1 MSVRVLWLTK
11 GLGLG
16 GAERLL
22 ALTAAKLDPQRFH
35 IDVAYLLPWKD
46 ALVPELSSHGVRTV
60 CLGARRTVDPRWIWR
75 LRTLLRQGGYQIV
88 HTHSP
93 VPAAAARLLAG
104 RRVELIHTEHNV
116 WSRYRWPT
124 YAVNA
129 ATYRR
134 NAAIIAVSEGV
145 TASISKPVWLPG
157 RPLPPVETLL
167 HGVAPDRAPRGRVAR
182 QRARGALGIASD
194 TPVIGT
200 VANFTP
206 KKDHA
211 GLIEAIDRIRRDVPD
226 VIALWVGT
234 GPLEAEL
241 RSQVGARGLGDHIRF
256 LGMRDDVPDLLPALD
271 VFVLGSRFEGLPI
284 SLLEAMA
291 AGLPSVTT
299 RVGGI
304 AEAIDDGKQGLLV
317 PAGDPGALAGAVTEL
332 LEDDAMRVRMGEAA
346 LERVTRDFSIDRA
359 AIRTAALYDEL
370 CP

>member
-1 MSVRVLWLTK
+1 MVTKVLWLTK

-16 GAERLL
+16 GAEQLL
-22 ALTAAKLDPQRFH
+22 ALTAAKLDADRFDV
-35 IDVAYLLPWKD
+35 DVAYLLPWKD
-46 ALVPELSSHGVRTV
+46 ALVPKLVEHGVRAI
-60 CLGARRTVDPRWIWR
+60 CLGARRTVDPRWVLR
-75 LRTLLRQGGYQIV
+75 LRALVRTERYQVI

-104 RRVELIHTEHNV
+104 HGATLIHTEHNM

-124 YAVNA
+124 YALNA

-134 NAAIIAVSEGV
+134 NAAIIAVSDGV
-145 TASISKPVWLPG
+145 AASVKAPRWMPG
-157 RPLPPVETLL
+157 QLPPVETLL
-167 HGVAPDRAPRGRVAR
+167 HGVDLEQARRGPDARREARDLLGLAP
-182 QRARGALGIASD
+182 D

-206 KKDHA
+206 KKDH
-211 GLIEAIDRIRRDVPD
+211 GGMIDAIDRLRAMVPE
-226 VIALWVGT
+226 VVALWIGT

-241 RSQVGARGLGDHIRF
+241 QAEVARRGLETHIRF
-256 LGMRDDVPDLLPALD
+256 LGMRDDVLRLLPALD

-304 AEAIDDGKQGLLV
+304 PEAIDDGVQGVLV
-317 PAGDPGALAGAVTEL
+317 PAGDPPALADALSTLFHDHERREGMGAAAAE
-332 LEDDAMRVRMGEAA
+332 RVRAE
-346 LERVTRDFSIDRA
+346 FSIDRA
-359 AIRTAALYDEL
+359 AERTAALYDEL
-370 CP
+370 LS